1 MPQEQ
6 PLLDAV
12 LEFLFGTG
20 DTFRVKTFIVAC
32 CLGVALVVAAVLLV
46 LYGAFKAVH
55 ASERAFTWLP
65 RRLARELHAVYARA
79 VAPLHLLAAPGSR
92 AELARS
98 GPARAAIGAA
108 SALVRRPGD
117 AAWFAVMTAACSVA
131 AVSAASLAWRQPWVR
146 QAWPHVRSGTSAMGA
161 VAAVAAAAA
170 ESHNAMRDAAQSQFW
185 FVAAVRGAAAATVGV
200 MVPHVLRPGLV
211 PSALQRRLPA
221 FTLAL
226 LCVGAALQ
234 LRLLSSD
241 AGWSPWALLFAA
253 EELLLR
259 GVLRL
264 PALSAEVA
272 RGAKLLVADVR
283 RMLSEPPP
291 AWLLDGG
298 RVAARA
304 APAAAASASS
314 LAFASSALS
323 ANGACARVGFL
334 AAAATQAA
342 VAGVMAGGALQRH
355 CVLRVRLHAFGT
367 ELEARAARAYA
378 CSDFGGFALGSAVAR
393 HGLLPMLRRIF
404 NLGALLTRGMRPL
417 WRAIRRPVAAVWH
430 SPHASLAASLAV
442 MAAAAWA
449 RKHSSAL
456 SRAAA
461 AVAGAVRA
469 VAPALRAVASARHA
483 MPPVLEASASAAA
496 WLHGG
501 VTTLDAVLAR
511 GVHASPSFA
520 VIVAAVHAAQ
530 AVVLR
535 LNLDSD
541 DAPATATAL
550 AAFFA
555 RSSGIALLLP
565 LAAAHTGALLGLRP
579 GGITARLA
587 RGAVPLLWFV
597 LAAVV
602 AEEGRQRCQL
612 DALRAARAA
621 AKESHPARVP
631 EGDTCP
637 ICFDGM
643 HCPTARNAVPVLA
656 LRCGHAFH
664 TQCIT
669 AWLDHAAEE
678 QKRCP
683 ICRRR
688 AGDAGWRNVIF
699 E

>member
-1 MPQEQ
+1 MAARALRRSCRWRRGRVGSRCGRVAQRDVGRCAEP
-6 PLLDAV
+6 V
-12 LEFLFGTG
+12 LVCS
-20 DTFRVKTFIVAC
+20 RRAC
-32 CLGVALVVAAVLLV
+32 RRRRDRRRDSFPRALV
-46 LYGAFKAVH
+46 
-55 ASERAFTWLP
+55 P
-65 RRLARELHAVYARA
+65 C
-79 VAPLHLLAAPGSR
+79 
-92 AELARS
+92 
-98 GPARAAIGAA
+98 
-108 SALVRRPGD
+108 ALR
-117 AAWFAVMTAACSVA
+117 
-131 AVSAASLAWRQPWVR
+131 
-146 QAWPHVRSGTSAMGA
+146 
-161 VAAVAAAAA
+161 
-170 ESHNAMRDAAQSQFW
+170 
-185 FVAAVRGAAAATVGV
+185 
-200 MVPHVLRPGLV
+200 
-211 PSALQRRLPA
+211 RRLPA

-234 LRLLSSD
+234 LLLLSSD

-253 EELLLR
+253 EELIMRFLLH
-259 GVLRL
+259 L
-264 PALSAEVA
+264 PPLSAEVA

-298 RVAARA
+298 RVAASA
-304 APAAAASASS
+304 TPAAAAAASSFAFFSSTLSAS
-314 LAFASSALS
+314 
-323 ANGACARVGFL
+323 GACARVGFL

-393 HGLLPMLRRIF
+393 HGLLPMLRRMF
-404 NLGALLTRGMRPL
+404 NLGALLARCVRPIWHAL
-417 WRAIRRPVAAVWH
+417 RRPVAAVWH

-449 RKHSSAL
+449 RMHSSAL
-456 SRAAA
+456 SRAAVA
-461 AVAGAVRA
+461 APGAARA
-469 VAPALRAVASARHA
+469 VAQALRAVASARHA
-483 MPPVLEASASAAA
+483 MPPVLEASASVSA
-496 WLHGG
+496 
-501 VTTLDAVLAR
+501 TTLDAVLAR

-579 GGITARLA
+579 GGIIARLA

-621 AKESHPARVP
+621 AKASDPARVP

-669 AWLDHAAEE
+669 VWLKHAAEE